1 MKNTTENEYIVNILD
16 LKHNGYLLASWV
28 MTNTEIEKFNNDNR
42 GYLLAVVAE
51 RQTYK
56 KNKKNFKKVLTIG
69 QVNDIM

>member
-56 KNKKNFKKVLTIG
+56 KNKKNFKKVLTSG